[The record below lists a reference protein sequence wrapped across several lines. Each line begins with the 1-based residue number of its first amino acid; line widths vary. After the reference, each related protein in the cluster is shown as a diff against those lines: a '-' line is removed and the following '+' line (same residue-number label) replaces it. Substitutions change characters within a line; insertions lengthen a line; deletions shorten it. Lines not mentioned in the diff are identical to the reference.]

1 MFEILK
7 ALMVLNEACN
17 ESERYM
23 HWTIDPET
31 FVLKVE
37 VQVTRDDR
45 EFVEQ
50 ARMMFRP
57 V

>member
-7 ALMVLNEACN
+7 ALMALNEACDAAG
-17 ESERYM
+17 YGM
-23 HWTIDPET
+23 YWDIDSET

-37 VQVTRDDR
+37 VQVTEADR
-45 EFVEQ
+45 EFVQQ
-50 ARMMFRP
+50 AREMFRP